1 MSANTITAGATAI
14 KVAKTVAYLINV
26 RYATVF
32 VYNTYA
38 KIQ

>member
-1 MSANTITAGATAI
+1 MSGSIITAGATAN

-26 RYATVF
+26 GYATVF